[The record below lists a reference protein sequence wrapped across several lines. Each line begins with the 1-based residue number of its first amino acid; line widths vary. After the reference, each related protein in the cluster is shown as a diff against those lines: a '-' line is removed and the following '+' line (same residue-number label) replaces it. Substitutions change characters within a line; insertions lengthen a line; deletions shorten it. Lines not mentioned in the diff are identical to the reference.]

1 MKRNQRV
8 CLLYWTTWVVGAL
21 LVFLAENEIIPT
33 GYATGVQTAYYL
45 NLTAI
50 VLTLAGI
57 YVGLKFFHLPFVKRH
72 IGTAPSATAALARW
86 TSLRLI
92 GMTVVGFGVI
102 YALNAVIDKTT
113 NPEVKHIDKK
123 HPKTADQ
130 LSELIHSDHYEEH
143 KKERTIEVTETLLFT
158 TKTCPN
164 CKAAKASLD
173 KAGINYKVVDAE
185 ENPELAIKYGIMQA
199 PTLVVNANGV
209 DNILVGLSKIRGY
222 ISEAV

>member
-50 VLTLAGI
+50 VLTLTGI
-57 YVGLKFFHLPFVKRH
+57 YVGLKFFHIPFVKRH

-92 GMTVVGFGVI
+92 GMMVVIWADLLIYYATLSSQGGFC
-102 YALNAVIDKTT
+102 ALLALLGYVFCRPAKFPDKPEQNAHLT
-113 NPEVKHIDKK
+113 
-123 HPKTADQ
+123 
-130 LSELIHSDHYEEH
+130 
-143 KKERTIEVTETLLFT
+143 
-158 TKTCPN
+158 
-164 CKAAKASLD
+164 
-173 KAGINYKVVDAE
+173 
-185 ENPELAIKYGIMQA
+185 
-199 PTLVVNANGV
+199 
-209 DNILVGLSKIRGY
+209 
-222 ISEAV
+222 

>member
-72 IGTAPSATAALARW
+72 IGTAPSATAS
-86 TSLRLI
+86 SLCLR
-92 GMTVVGFGVI
+92 
-102 YALNAVIDKTT
+102 
-113 NPEVKHIDKK
+113 
-123 HPKTADQ
+123 
-130 LSELIHSDHYEEH
+130 
-143 KKERTIEVTETLLFT
+143 
-158 TKTCPN
+158 
-164 CKAAKASLD
+164 
-173 KAGINYKVVDAE
+173 
-185 ENPELAIKYGIMQA
+185 
-199 PTLVVNANGV
+199 
-209 DNILVGLSKIRGY
+209 
-222 ISEAV
+222 